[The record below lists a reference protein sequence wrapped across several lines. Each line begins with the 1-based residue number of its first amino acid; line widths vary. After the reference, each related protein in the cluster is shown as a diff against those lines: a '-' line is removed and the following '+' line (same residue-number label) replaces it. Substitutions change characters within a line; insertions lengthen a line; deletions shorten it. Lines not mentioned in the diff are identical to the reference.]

1 MDNKITFNC
10 LQTKTTSFT
19 RGGTRYIKSLE
30 VLFVTHRKGLW
41 SQIKARATPKLVSFR
56 GLGDQFIT
64 TFWFGCSPPQGP
76 LTQGSNED
84 LNKTKFKISLVLFLR
99 LILQLSNCNVFM
111 KWFSS
116 SRLQTTCL
124 PSSTKHLSYHLN
136 LRRLPGFHQ
145 CLYKGQLLLWSPP
158 LLVHELSFDKSFL
171 EVSRRVKWLQRDVSM
186 LILKGPVHTTRK
198 KMLKRQLYFYG

>member
-1 MDNKITFNC
+1 MEAKDRVTWRRLINSPILREERRKDDQYARGRWNSTYMDNKITFNC

-19 RGGTRYIKSLE
+19 RGGTRYIKSLG

-145 CLYKGQLLLWSPP
+145 CLYKGLPVKKKKNSYSYDP
-158 LLVHELSFDKSFL
+158 LPS
-171 EVSRRVKWLQRDVSM
+171 
-186 LILKGPVHTTRK
+186 
-198 KMLKRQLYFYG
+198 